1 MHKISHE
8 NILYRIGNIGSN
20 FIITKWR
27 ITFKIVDCCVIY
39 FILYINYTSSYLKKK
54 NASEGFPGGPVV
66 KNPL

>member
-27 ITFKIVDCCVIY
+27 ITFKIVTCYVIY
-39 FILYINYTSSYLKKK
+39 FILYINYTLSY
-54 NASEGFPGGPVV
+54 
-66 KNPL
+66 